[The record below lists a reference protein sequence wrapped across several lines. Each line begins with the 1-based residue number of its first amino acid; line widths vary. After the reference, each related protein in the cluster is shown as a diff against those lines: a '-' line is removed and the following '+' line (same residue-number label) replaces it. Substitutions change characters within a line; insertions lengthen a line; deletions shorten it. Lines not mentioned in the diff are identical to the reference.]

1 MEMEDNLPKYIPK
14 WMKSKLSSD
23 VIGLALD
30 MTYYATKLY
39 TNKKYYQEIKGI
51 ADGSGTSFKTI
62 RRVHMIG
69 EFTKG
74 TCSMFGAWGNA
85 TVGGKTIQL
94 RTLDW
99 DFVGPFRK
107 YPLIVVYHP
116 SSPKDG
122 NDWVNVGFMG
132 WVGVISGM
140 NNHKMAVS

>member
-1 MEMEDNLPKYIPK
+1 MYQMGYAHGTLLKEELNSFMAELWTYISKEMEDNLPKYIPK

-69 EFTKG
+69 
-74 TCSMFGAWGNA
+74 
-85 TVGGKTIQL
+85 
-94 RTLDW
+94 
-99 DFVGPFRK
+99 
-107 YPLIVVYHP
+107 
-116 SSPKDG
+116 
-122 NDWVNVGFMG
+122 
-132 WVGVISGM
+132 
-140 NNHKMAVS
+140 